1 MTIAVDAWDR
11 LADLVEYPEG
21 ASYAQLIAAP
31 IGAGADCGVAEALGR
46 FRESVAANGARVMQE
61 RYVEAF
67 DFDPASTLDLGWHL
81 FGDTP
86 DRGAFLSALR
96 EDIVRAGVFE
106 RGELPD
112 NLAIVMR
119 LIARLDGTA
128 ASKLAARIAPAVAR
142 VHDHLRSRNYPY
154 ADLID
159 AVGRMVAGVHPE

>member
-1 MTIAVDAWDR
+1 MTTAVDAWDR

-86 DRGAFLSALR
+86 DRGAFLAALR

-142 VHDHLRSRNYPY
+142 VHDQLRSRNNPY

>member
-11 LADLVEYPEG
+11 VADLIEYPEG
-21 ASYAQLIAAP
+21 SAYAELVAAP
-31 IGAGADCGVAEALGR
+31 LDASADSGVAEALGR

-96 EDIVRAGVFE
+96 DDIVRAGVFE

-112 NLAIVMR
+112 NLAIVLR
-119 LIARLDGTA
+119 LIARLDATA
-128 ASKLAARIAPAVAR
+128 ASRLAARVAPAVAR
-142 VHDHLRSRNYPY
+142 VHDQLRSRNNPY
-154 ADLID
+154 ADVLD

>member
-1 MTIAVDAWDR
+1 VTIAVDAWDR
-11 LADLVEYPEG
+11 VADLIEYPEG
-21 ASYAQLIAAP
+21 ASYAQLVAAP
-31 IGAGADCGVAEALGR
+31 IGAGADSGVAAALGR

-86 DRGAFLSALR
+86 DRGAFLAALR

-106 RGELPD
+106 RGELSD
-112 NLAIVMR
+112 NLAIVLR
-119 LIARLDGTA
+119 LIARLERTA

-142 VHDHLRSRNYPY
+142 VHDRLRSRNNPY

-159 AVGRMVAGVHPE
+159 AVGRMVAGMHPE